1 MPRKIRW
8 GKGLILRLQRKH
20 LPVLLIPI
28 TRGPLGNF
36 YHFLIGYFLPVYHQR
51 MVHPDKSLAVA
62 SCPPYDQ
69 WWELVPGKKL
79 KVIQASSAMQQSYL
93 AGSKRFTNKYEVVG
107 LIGWDK
113 WERFPSRP
121 IRAISEHLR
130 NHLSH
135 RNPTGS
141 HSQAAVVLG
150 RNYVPSDVPE
160 NLKERYGA
168 RKRNI
173 PNLDELTEALNSLL
187 PTQLVE
193 PGTWSPRDL
202 AKQCQETSVL
212 IAQHGAAL
220 ANAILLPSGSTVME
234 ITWRGFQESPYARIY
249 ELLCKELGIDY
260 VSVVAQD
267 DCLSPADASITLEA
281 VKGIVEQSGGS
292 RVPTR
297 AR

>member
-1 MPRKIRW
+1 MARKIRW
-8 GKGLILRLQRKH
+8 GKGLRLRFQKKH

-36 YHFLIGYFLPVYHQR
+36 YHFLIGYFLPVYHYR
-51 MVHPDKSLAVA
+51 MVHPDRSLVVA

-69 WWELVPGKKL
+69 WWELLPGEEL
-79 KVIQASSAMQQSYL
+79 KIIQASSAMQQSYL
-93 AGSKRFTNKYEVVG
+93 AGSKRFTHKYELVA

-113 WERFPSRP
+113 WERFSSRP

-135 RNPTGS
+135 RNQTGN
-141 HSQAAVVLG
+141 HSQAAVALG
-150 RNYVPSDVPE
+150 RNFVPSAVPE
-160 NLKERYGA
+160 NLRARYGSL
-168 RKRNI
+168 KRNI
-173 PNLDELTEALNSLL
+173 PNLEEVTEHLNSLL

-202 AKQCQETSVL
+202 AEQCQRTSVL

-220 ANAILLPSGSTVME
+220 ANAILLDIRSTVME

-249 ELLCKELGIDY
+249 ELLCKELGINY
-260 VSVVAQD
+260 VNVVAQEN
-267 DCLSPADASITLEA
+267 CFSPADVA
-281 VKGIVEQSGGS
+281 VILKAVEENIN
-292 RVPTR
+292 P
-297 AR
+297 